1 MKMPRDDDD
10 DDDVDAERASYVDA
24 WESLLGLGVVACS
37 RQRGVSQVLLPR
49 SAQLLRC
56 SAAAAAADSAGLNA
70 RRMHCCVQAS

>member
-10 DDDVDAERASYVDA
+10 DAERASYVDA
-24 WESLLGLGVVACS
+24 WESLLGFELGVGLGVVACS

-49 SAQLLRC
+49 SAQLLLC
-56 SAAAAAADSAGLNA
+56 SAAAADSAGLNA